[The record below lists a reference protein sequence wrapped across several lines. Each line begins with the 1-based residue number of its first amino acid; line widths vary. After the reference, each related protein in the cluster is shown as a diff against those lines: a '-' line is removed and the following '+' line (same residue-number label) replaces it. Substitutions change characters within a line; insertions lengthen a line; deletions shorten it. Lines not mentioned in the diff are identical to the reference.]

1 MIRKTARKGYYTQ
14 EEIDGYA
21 EYMKH
26 TDALERAENSGGS
39 WREMFKGSNLRRT
52 EIQMGVWMIQLW
64 NGNAITN
71 LTVELLQAGKF
82 SSLASAPNCRSC
94 H

>member
-1 MIRKTARKGYYTQ
+1 MIRKIAKEGYYTQ
-14 EEIDGYA
+14 QEIDGYA

-26 TDALERAENSGGS
+26 TDALEKAENSAGS
-39 WREMFKGSNLRRT
+39 FRDMFRGSNLRRT

-71 LTVELLQAGKF
+71 LAVELLQAGK
-82 SSLASAPNCRSC
+82 SYLRGTNDR
-94 H
+94 